1 MKIKVEIL
9 ASSIAAKIP
18 FDIETAV
25 WVAGIGDELAAKL
38 SKVGLVAPRRIKGS
52 LSELLSMYR
61 DEREAGNKP
70 GTRTNHR
77 TITNDLVRYFPAT
90 LDPGTLKAVHA
101 KAFLAHLRERGLAS
115 CTVARRIRRVQSIF
129 AYAVKV
135 GWLPICVKQVLQ
147 NPVQLPAG
155 PSSQTPHNS
164 RRLSA
169 KTALQNPVQSTCKKR
184 CSRGPPGMDRK

>member
-9 ASSIAAKIP
+9 ASSVAAKLP

-135 GWLPICVKQVLQ
+135 G
-147 NPVQLPAG
+147 
-155 PSSQTPHNS
+155 
-164 RRLSA
+164 
-169 KTALQNPVQSTCKKR
+169 
-184 CSRGPPGMDRK
+184 

>member
-1 MKIKVEIL
+1 MNGK
-9 ASSIAAKIP
+9 
-18 FDIETAV
+18 
-25 WVAGIGDELAAKL
+25 
-38 SKVGLVAPRRIKGS
+38 
-52 LSELLSMYR
+52 
-61 DEREAGNKP
+61 GNKP

-135 GWLPICVKQVLQ
+135 G
-147 NPVQLPAG
+147 
-155 PSSQTPHNS
+155 
-164 RRLSA
+164 
-169 KTALQNPVQSTCKKR
+169 
-184 CSRGPPGMDRK
+184 